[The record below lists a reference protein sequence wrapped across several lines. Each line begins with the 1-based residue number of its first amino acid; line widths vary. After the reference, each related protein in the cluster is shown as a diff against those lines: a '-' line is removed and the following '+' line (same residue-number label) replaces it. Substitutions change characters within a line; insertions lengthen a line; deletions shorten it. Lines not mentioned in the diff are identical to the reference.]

1 MLEVNHSRVSAVIVA
16 VALAAGALALV
27 GTEPAEAAFPGA
39 NGKIAFSSNRV
50 TASSPTG
57 DYEIYTMDS
66 GGTGVIQLTD
76 NTADDIQPAWSSDG
90 QRIAFATNRD
100 GGNYEVYVM
109 ASDGNLQSRLTDN
122 LGFDLSPT
130 WSPDDQQIA
139 FASDRDGDLEIF
151 TMKPNGEKQ
160 VRRTR
165 NTTVDAD
172 PAWSPDGARIAFASL
187 RDGNYEIYTMS
198 AGGAAPTNVSNNAA
212 AVDLDPDWQPVP

>member
-122 LGFDLSPT
+122 LGFDLIPT

-139 FASDRDGDLEIF
+139 FASA
-151 TMKPNGEKQ
+151 Q
-160 VRRTR
+160 
-165 NTTVDAD
+165 
-172 PAWSPDGARIAFASL
+172 
-187 RDGNYEIYTMS
+187 DGNYEIYTMS